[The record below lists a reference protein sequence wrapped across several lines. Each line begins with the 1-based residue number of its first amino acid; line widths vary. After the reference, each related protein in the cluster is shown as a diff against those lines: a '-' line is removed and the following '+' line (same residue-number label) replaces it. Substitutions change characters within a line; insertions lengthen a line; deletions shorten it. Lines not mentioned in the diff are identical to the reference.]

1 MIRHAMAML
10 VAVAVAVVA
19 TVASGHAVRMDHHP
33 NLTTH
38 TSNVAATEAHDDDP
52 TCIVAQACDPAS
64 DELCLFVCAGLLNFN
79 FSDQGTLVLERRTI
93 GLKFP
98 GVTVVGGHDP
108 GRNDRPP
115 ISYLL

>member
-1 MIRHAMAML
+1 ML

-19 TVASGHAVRMDHHP
+19 MVATSHAMRNDHHA

-38 TSNVAATEAHDDDP
+38 ASHLAATEANSKP
-52 TCIVAQACDPAS
+52 ACIVAQACDPAS
-64 DELCLFVCAGLLNFN
+64 AELCLFVCAGLLSFV
-79 FSDQGTLVLERRTI
+79 FPDQGTLVLERRTI

-98 GVTVVGGHDP
+98 GVTVVRGHDP

>member
-10 VAVAVAVVA
+10 VAVAVAVLA
-19 TVASGHAVRMDHHP
+19 TVATGHAVRMDNHVHP
-33 NLTTH
+33 AAR
-38 TSNVAATEAHDDDP
+38 TSHVVVAEAYDDNP

-64 DELCLFVCAGLLNFN
+64 AELCLFVCAGLLNYVFP
-79 FSDQGTLVLERRTI
+79 DQGTPVLERRRI
-93 GLKFP
+93 SFRFP
-98 GVTVVGGHDP
+98 GMTVVHDHNP